1 MFLLLKTLYKNKMNS
16 LRETIFC
23 DIQSEIYKYYDK
35 EDIEYNCKEEPEES
49 IINFFSYLY
58 RLIPVIK
65 RKVHYSQELKAKI
78 NSKEVSSE
86 HIDILKKFEDAF
98 CEGKDMNGF
107 LSNKIKKSNDT
118 DFLLFT
124 WHIYHLHMSSKFVD
138 RKQMKNNR
146 SDTQLLCIINE
157 KDVYFIDL
165 ILHPQKPEEYFNINY
180 LKILVNNG
188 WMEKIGFCE
197 NKGIVPGSLE
207 PNIEDNTDIFLLCS
221 KASVNLPFEFEGKV
235 YFPIQPMMSNRR
247 TNDISDLIIKIR
259 KKINELEVI
268 ESQYL
273 GFHFVFDSE
282 GHLLGLVKLRTKTG
296 SEYVYNIIS

>member
-1 MFLLLKTLYKNKMNS
+1 MDNLQEIVF
-16 LRETIFC
+16 R
-23 DIQSEIYKYYDK
+23 DIQSEIHKLYDK
-35 EDIEYNCKEEPEES
+35 GDIKYNCKEEPEES

-58 RLIPVIK
+58 RLIPLLE

-86 HIDILKKFEDAF
+86 HIDILKKFEVAF

-124 WHIYHLHMSSKFVD
+124 WNIYHLHMSSKFVD

-165 ILHPQKPEEYFNINY
+165 ISHPKKPEEYFDIKI
-180 LKILVNNG
+180 LRILVNNG
-188 WMEKIGFCE
+188 WMENIGFFE
-197 NKGIVPGSLE
+197 MKEMIPGSLE
-207 PNIEDNTDIFLLCS
+207 PKIEDCKDIFQLYSQC
-221 KASVNLPFEFEGKV
+221 SVNLAFEFEGKG
-235 YFPIQPMMSNRR
+235 YASIRPIMSNRR
-247 TNDISDLIIKIR
+247 PYESSEMIRQIR
-259 KKINELEVI
+259 KTIKKLEDF
-268 ESQYL
+268 ESSYL
-273 GFHFVFDSE
+273 GFDFVSDRE
-282 GHLLGLVKLRTKTG
+282 GVFGLIKFRTKEG
-296 SEYVYNIIS
+296 KVCFCNIFS

>member
-1 MFLLLKTLYKNKMNS
+1 MDNLQEIVFH
-16 LRETIFC
+16 
-23 DIQSEIYKYYDK
+23 DIQSEIHKLYDK
-35 EDIEYNCKEEPEES
+35 GDIKYNCKEEPEES

-58 RLIPVIK
+58 RLIPVLE

-86 HIDILKKFEDAF
+86 HIDILKKFEVAF

-138 RKQMKNNR
+138 RKQKKNNR

-165 ILHPQKPEEYFNINY
+165 ISHPQKPEEYFDIKI
-180 LKILVNNG
+180 LRILVNNG
-188 WMEKIGFCE
+188 WMEKIGFFE
-197 NKGIVPGSLE
+197 MKEMIPGSLE
-207 PNIEDNTDIFLLCS
+207 PKIEDCKDIFQLYSQC
-221 KASVNLPFEFEGKV
+221 SVNLAFEFEGKG
-235 YFPIQPMMSNRR
+235 YASIRPIMSNRR
-247 TNDISDLIIKIR
+247 PYESSEMIRQIR
-259 KKINELEVI
+259 KTIKKLEDF
-268 ESQYL
+268 ESSYL
-273 GFHFVFDSE
+273 GFDFVSNRE
-282 GHLLGLVKLRTKTG
+282 GIFGLIKFRTKEG
-296 SEYVYNIIS
+296 KVCFCNIFS

>member
-1 MFLLLKTLYKNKMNS
+1 MDNLQEIVF
-16 LRETIFC
+16 R
-23 DIQSEIYKYYDK
+23 DIQSEIHKLYDK
-35 EDIEYNCKEEPEES
+35 GDIKYNCKEEPEES

-58 RLIPVIK
+58 RLIPVLE

-86 HIDILKKFEDAF
+86 HIDILKKFEVAF

-165 ILHPQKPEEYFNINY
+165 ISHPQKPEEYFDIKI
-180 LKILVNNG
+180 LRILVNNG
-188 WMEKIGFCE
+188 WMEKIGFFE
-197 NKGIVPGSLE
+197 IKEMIPGSLE
-207 PNIEDNTDIFLLCS
+207 PKIEDCKDIFQLYSQC
-221 KASVNLPFEFEGKV
+221 SVNLAFEFEGKG
-235 YFPIQPMMSNRR
+235 YASIRPIMSNRR
-247 TNDISDLIIKIR
+247 PYESSEMIRQIR
-259 KKINELEVI
+259 KTIKKLEDF
-268 ESQYL
+268 ESSYL
-273 GFHFVFDSE
+273 GFDFVSNRE
-282 GHLLGLVKLRTKTG
+282 GIFGLIKFRTKEG
-296 SEYVYNIIS
+296 KVCFHNIFS

>member
-1 MFLLLKTLYKNKMNS
+1 ML
-16 LRETIFC
+16 E
-23 DIQSEIYKYYDK
+23 
-35 EDIEYNCKEEPEES
+35 
-49 IINFFSYLY
+49 
-58 RLIPVIK
+58 

-86 HIDILKKFEDAF
+86 HIDILKKFEVAF

-165 ILHPQKPEEYFNINY
+165 ISHPQKPEEYFDIKI
-180 LKILVNNG
+180 LRILVNNG
-188 WMEKIGFCE
+188 WMEKIGFFE
-197 NKGIVPGSLE
+197 IKEMIPGSLE
-207 PNIEDNTDIFLLCS
+207 PKIEDCKDIFQLYSQC
-221 KASVNLPFEFEGKV
+221 SVNLAFEFEGKG
-235 YFPIQPMMSNRR
+235 YASIRPIMSNRR
-247 TNDISDLIIKIR
+247 PYESSEMIRQIR
-259 KKINELEVI
+259 KTIKKLEDF
-268 ESQYL
+268 ESSYL
-273 GFHFVFDSE
+273 GFDFVSNRE
-282 GHLLGLVKLRTKTG
+282 GIFGLIKFRTKEG
-296 SEYVYNIIS
+296 KVCFHNIFS

>member
-1 MFLLLKTLYKNKMNS
+1 MDNLQEIVF
-16 LRETIFC
+16 R
-23 DIQSEIYKYYDK
+23 DIQSEIHKLYDK
-35 EDIEYNCKEEPEES
+35 GDIKYNCKEEPEES

-58 RLIPVIK
+58 RLIPVLE

-86 HIDILKKFEDAF
+86 HIDILKKFEVAF

-124 WHIYHLHMSSKFVD
+124 WHIYHLHMSSKFID

-165 ILHPQKPEEYFNINY
+165 ISHPKKPEEYFDIKI
-180 LKILVNNG
+180 LRILVNNG
-188 WMEKIGFCE
+188 WMEKIGFFE
-197 NKGIVPGSLE
+197 MKEMIPGSLE
-207 PNIEDNTDIFLLCS
+207 PKIEDCKDIFQLYSQC
-221 KASVNLPFEFEGKV
+221 SVNLAFEFEGKG
-235 YFPIQPMMSNRR
+235 YASIRPIMSNRR
-247 TNDISDLIIKIR
+247 PYESSEMIRQIR
-259 KKINELEVI
+259 KTIKKLEDF
-268 ESQYL
+268 ESSYL
-273 GFHFVFDSE
+273 GFDFVSDRE
-282 GHLLGLVKLRTKTG
+282 GIFGLIKFRTKEG
-296 SEYVYNIIS
+296 KVCFCNIFI

>member
-1 MFLLLKTLYKNKMNS
+1 MDNLQEIVF
-16 LRETIFC
+16 R
-23 DIQSEIYKYYDK
+23 DIQSEIHKLYDK
-35 EDIEYNCKEEPEES
+35 GDIKYNCKEEPEES

-58 RLIPVIK
+58 RLIPVLE

-86 HIDILKKFEDAF
+86 HIDILKKFEVAF

-165 ILHPQKPEEYFNINY
+165 ISHPQKPEEYFDIKI
-180 LKILVNNG
+180 LRILVNNG
-188 WMEKIGFCE
+188 WMEKIGFFE
-197 NKGIVPGSLE
+197 MKEMIPGSLE
-207 PNIEDNTDIFLLCS
+207 PKIEDCKDIFQLYSQC
-221 KASVNLPFEFEGKV
+221 SVNLAFEFEGKG
-235 YFPIQPMMSNRR
+235 YASIRPIMSNRR
-247 TNDISDLIIKIR
+247 PDESSEMIRQIRKIIK
-259 KKINELEVI
+259 KLEDF
-268 ESQYL
+268 ESSYL
-273 GFHFVFDSE
+273 GFDFVSNRE
-282 GHLLGLVKLRTKTG
+282 GIFGLIKFRTKEG
-296 SEYVYNIIS
+296 KVCSRNIFS

>member
-1 MFLLLKTLYKNKMNS
+1 MDNLQEIVF
-16 LRETIFC
+16 R
-23 DIQSEIYKYYDK
+23 DIQSEIHKLYDK
-35 EDIEYNCKEEPEES
+35 GDIKYNCKEEPEES

-58 RLIPVIK
+58 RLIPVLE

-86 HIDILKKFEDAF
+86 HINILKKFEVAF
-98 CEGKDMNGF
+98 CEGKDVNGF

-165 ILHPQKPEEYFNINY
+165 ISHPKKPEEYFDIKI
-180 LKILVNNG
+180 LRILVNNG
-188 WMEKIGFCE
+188 WMEKIGFFE
-197 NKGIVPGSLE
+197 MKEMIPGSLE
-207 PNIEDNTDIFLLCS
+207 PKIEDCKDIFQLYSQC
-221 KASVNLPFEFEGKV
+221 SVNLSFEFEGKG
-235 YFPIQPMMSNRR
+235 YASIRPIMSNRR
-247 TNDISDLIIKIR
+247 PYESSEMIRQIR
-259 KKINELEVI
+259 KTIKKLEDF
-268 ESQYL
+268 ESSYL
-273 GFHFVFDSE
+273 GFDFVSDRE
-282 GHLLGLVKLRTKTG
+282 GIFGLIKFRTKEG
-296 SEYVYNIIS
+296 KVCFCNIFS